1 MLSKPSYKIAGIF
14 FVVALLG
21 VGTFF
26 YLKKKKA
33 EKQAAE
39 KAALEAPK
47 KTTNKDLTKN
57 APAPQTT
64 SAQAKNL
71 EVAGGENQDQPI

>member
-39 KAALEAPK
+39 KAAPK